1 MLNDVLMSEAGAAR
15 DGLHVAIIATGFNKI
30 TVESGSINL
39 LISLLNSHDGER
51 VGGKCFQDGQTL

>member
-51 VGGKCFQDGQTL
+51 SMLASIGHA

>member
-30 TVESGSINL
+30 TVESDSID
-39 LISLLNSHDGER
+39 LISLLNSRYRER
-51 VGGKCFQDGQTL
+51 SMLASIWHAVHGS